1 MSAFFVQNHSKHN
14 SFIKIRASMNAE
26 YLPFFCLSRGIFGV
40 FLYLFGGESVTNE
53 ARARLQQRIDRVK
66 KSLDMYYEA
75 EIAIISGAQSYS
87 VGSRSL
93 TRANLSEIRAAIQEY
108 ENLLT
113 NLENQL
119 NGRGRNLMLRAV
131 PRDH

>member
-1 MSAFFVQNHSKHN
+1 M
-14 SFIKIRASMNAE
+14 
-26 YLPFFCLSRGIFGV
+26 
-40 FLYLFGGESVTNE
+40 TNE
-53 ARARLQQRIDRVK
+53 ARARLKKRIENVK
-66 KSLDMYYEA
+66 TALDAYYEA
-75 EIAIISGAQSYS
+75 ELAIIGGAQSYS

-93 TRANLSEIRAAIQEY
+93 TRANLSEIRAAIKEY

-131 PRDH
+131 PQDR